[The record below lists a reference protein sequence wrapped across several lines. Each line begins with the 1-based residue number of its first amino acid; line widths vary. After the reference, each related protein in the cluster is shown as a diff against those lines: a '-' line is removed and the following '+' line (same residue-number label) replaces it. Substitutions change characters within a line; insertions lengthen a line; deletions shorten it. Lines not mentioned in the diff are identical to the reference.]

1 MPDRLTKTLTIS
13 IDEGTLILVAQILRD
28 ERGIDDID
36 LEDAA
41 AAITKAAQRLT
52 KRNRETTTNEEP
64 QNV

>member
-1 MPDRLTKTLTIS
+1 MAKELTIS
-13 IDEGTLILVAQILRD
+13 IDEGTLILVAQILQD
-28 ERGIDDID
+28 ERGIDDIN

-41 AAITKAAQRLT
+41 AAITKAAQRLA

>member
-1 MPDRLTKTLTIS
+1 MAKELTIS
-13 IDEGTLILVAQILRD
+13 IDEGTLILAAQILKD

>member
-1 MPDRLTKTLTIS
+1 MAKELTIS
-13 IDEGTLILVAQILRD
+13 IDEGTLILVAQILKD

-52 KRNRETTTNEEP
+52 KRNR
-64 QNV
+64 